1 MKDEHEFEELSASNG
16 QEDGLEENRE
26 EDHDEEGETEGQT
39 RLTTLDSLGEFG
51 LIERLLSKFP
61 FPGSDEL
68 EKRIGPGDDA
78 ALWTLNEGESLLTS
92 VEMFIEG
99 VHFDV
104 SYHPLRHL
112 GYKLVVAGLSDI
124 LAMGGKGIGC
134 LVGLSVSSRYTLESL
149 EELYDGIRLAC
160 KAFNLKLLGG
170 DTTASPSGMQLSI
183 TTIGSVQ
190 KENVTKRSGA
200 EENQV
205 VLVTGDLGGAFCGL
219 QLLEREK
226 RIYFEHPQIQPE
238 LVGYDYILQRQL
250 RPEARV
256 DILAKLEAAEVLPT
270 AMIDISDGLA
280 NETLHLSKASKVGI
294 RLYEEHFPIDPQTES
309 FAKELNI
316 DPTTC
321 VLHGGEDY
329 ELLLIVTKEDY
340 EKLKNDPDFTAI
352 GYTTSLDR
360 GAAVISRSGEEHPLV
375 AQGWGSKSQNGD
387 VSN

>member
-1 MKDEHEFEELSASNG
+1 MN
-16 QEDGLEENRE
+16 
-26 EDHDEEGETEGQT
+26 DEEAEGNLNGNLEDEVQN

-51 LIERLLSKFP
+51 LIERLIAKFP
-61 FPGSDEL
+61 LIEPSVN
-68 EKRIGPGDDA
+68 EKKTVGPGDDA

-99 VHFDV
+99 VHFDI

-112 GYKLVVAGLSDI
+112 GYKLLVAGLSDI
-124 LAMGGKGIGC
+124 LAMNGSGIGC
-134 LVGLSVSSRYTLESL
+134 LVGLSVSSRYTVESL

-160 KAFNLKLLGG
+160 KTFDLKLLGG
-170 DTTASPSGMQLSI
+170 DTTASPAGMQLSI
-183 TTIGSVQ
+183 TTIGSV
-190 KENVTKRSGA
+190 KPSAATLRTTAG
-200 EENQV
+200 ENQV

-226 RIYFEHPQIQPE
+226 RIYLEHPQIQPD

-256 DILAKLEAAEVLPT
+256 DIITKLEEASIVPT

-309 FAKELNI
+309 FAKELNL

-329 ELLLIVTKEDY
+329 ELLLVVTKEDY

-352 GYTTSLDR
+352 GYTTTSDR
-360 GAAVISRSGEEHPLV
+360 GAAMITRSGEEHPLI
-375 AQGWGSKSQNGD
+375 AQGWGTNSTTTPELN
-387 VSN
+387 